1 MPRFERCLAALSLG
15 VVLASAGA
23 ARADDVYVNFF
34 GGLNIVPGQDL
45 AYEDAGPPLF
55 GFLTD
60 GTVSYDVGLGFG
72 AAIGYAVDVGAG
84 FALYGEAEVSYRT
97 NAIDYNKGIDE
108 NGDVEEGDENGHS
121 SILAG
126 MANLGLR
133 YHVVDGLALHA
144 AGGVGYA
151 RWSYG
156 YDANPNDP
164 AVVGPFKAEDQGSLA
179 WQAIAGLGYEVAPG
193 LEVGFEYRYFSI
205 GDEFF
210 EHTYNGSPLR
220 DDTSYSSHSVFAT
233 IRVEMSPLLRAFGVR

>member
-1 MPRFERCLAALSLG
+1 MIRRGFALAALAAFALS
-15 VVLASAGA
+15 SEA
-23 ARADDVYVNFF
+23 ARADNVYVNFF

-45 AYEDAGPPLF
+45 SYEDAGPPLF
-55 GFLTD
+55 GSLTN
-60 GTVSYDVGLGFG
+60 GTVSYDKGLGFG

-84 FALYGEAEVSYRT
+84 FAIYGEAEVSYRT
-97 NAIDYNKGIDE
+97 NEIDYNKGIDE
-108 NGDVEEGDENGHS
+108 NGDVEEGYEDGQS

-133 YHVVDGLALHA
+133 YRVVDGLALHA

-156 YDANPNDP
+156 YDANPDNP
-164 AVVGPFKAEDQGSLA
+164 VVTGPFKSDDQGSLA

-205 GDEFF
+205 GDESFV
-210 EHTYNGSPLR
+210 HTYNGSPIR
-220 DDTSYSSHSVFAT
+220 DDTSYSSHAVFAT

>member
-1 MPRFERCLAALSLG
+1 LLAAL
-15 VVLASAGA
+15 VVVAMSGWAE
-23 ARADDVYVNFF
+23 ADDVYFNVF

-45 AYEDAGPPLF
+45 AYEDAGPPLY
-55 GFLTD
+55 GFLKN
-60 GTVSYDVGLGFG
+60 GTVSYDVGYGFG

-84 FALYGEAEVSYRT
+84 FALYGEAEVSYRR

-108 NGDVEEGDENGHS
+108 NGDVEEGDEFGHS

-133 YHVVDGLALHA
+133 YSVLDGLALHA
-144 AGGVGYA
+144 GGGVGYA
-151 RWSYG
+151 RWTYG

-164 AVVGPFKAEDQGSLA
+164 AVVGSFKSESQGSFA
-179 WQAIAGLGYEVAPG
+179 WQAIGGLGFTVAPG
-193 LEVGFEYRYFSI
+193 MEVGLEYRYFSI
-205 GDEFF
+205 GDESFV
-210 EHTYNGSPLR
+210 HTYNGSPLR